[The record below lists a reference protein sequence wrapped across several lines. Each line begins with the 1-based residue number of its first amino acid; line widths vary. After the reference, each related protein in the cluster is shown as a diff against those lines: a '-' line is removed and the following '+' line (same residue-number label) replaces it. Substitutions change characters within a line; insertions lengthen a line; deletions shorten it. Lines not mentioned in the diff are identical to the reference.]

1 MTATYLGID
10 AGKTGTRAVV
20 VTDGRRSRTATGPG
34 FDNVAAA
41 GAADRIRDAL
51 QHTLSG
57 LPEVEGAYDG
67 ACLGLTGVLTPGVHA
82 ARVLD
87 LLVDL
92 APTRRAVVT
101 SDVVTSYCGALGLR
115 PGAVVAAGTGS
126 IALAVGPEGTL
137 ARVDGWG
144 YLLDDGG
151 SAFEIGR
158 AGLRSALRA
167 SDGRGGSAA
176 LLAAALTRYGD
187 TEAIT
192 NAVYGSDNPPSV
204 VADFARVVTELAQAD
219 EPTAVTLLHDAGVA
233 LASSVA
239 AAARRAFGTRQPIP
253 VSWCGGVFRAG
264 SLVTDA
270 FRRALAEELEGAR
283 PEPPAG
289 DALDGAILL
298 ASATRPT
305 SVDELLLVADQVPS

>member
-1 MTATYLGID
+1 MTGTYLGID
-10 AGKTGTRAVV
+10 AGKTGTRAIV
-20 VTDGRRSRTATGPG
+20 VTEGRRSGTATGPG
-34 FDNVAAA
+34 FENVAAT
-41 GAADRIRDAL
+41 GALARIHEAL

-57 LPEVEGAYDG
+57 LPEVGDGYDG
-67 ACLGLTGVLTPGVHA
+67 VCLGLTGVLTPGAHA
-82 ARVLD
+82 TRVLD

-92 APTRRAVVT
+92 APARRAVVT

-126 IALAVGPEGTL
+126 IALAVGPDGTL

-176 LLAAALTRYGD
+176 LLAAALARYGGTD
-187 TEAIT
+187 AIT
-192 NAVYGSDNPPSV
+192 DAVYGADNPPSV
-204 VADFARVVTELAQAD
+204 VADFARSVTEVAQAD
-219 EPTAVTLLHDAGVA
+219 DPTALTLLHDAGVA
-233 LASSVA
+233 LAISVA
-239 AAARRAFGTRQPIP
+239 TAARRAFKRPRPIP

-264 SLVTDA
+264 PLVTTA
-270 FRRALAEELEGAR
+270 FHRTLADELEDAR

-289 DALDGAILL
+289 DALDGAVLL
-298 ASATRPT
+298 ARTTQPT
-305 SVDELLLVADQVPS
+305 GVDELLLVADRVAR